1 MSKKPL
7 NVGDV
12 ISSSEFAFGH
22 RDFRREDEETA
33 IIVGGVEKDYIVT
46 ESYDEET
53 RVRHAAQTGKTLP
66 KWHDVNYGAYDPS
79 RGTAKFVVER
89 AEMEGG
95 GHGGGLNDQIDYPD
109 ALYVTARRLG
119 PHWEYDPNGEVIK
132 FTYQSVCYNNSIVRV
147 TVHKRMKLQFT
158 K

>member
-12 ISSSEFAFGH
+12 ISSSEFAFGR
-22 RDFRREDEETA
+22 RDYGREDEETA
-33 IIVGGVEKDYIVT
+33 IIVGGVEKDHIVT

-53 RVRHAAQTGKTLP
+53 RVRHATQTGKTLP
-66 KWHDVNYGAYDPS
+66 KWHDVNYGAYDQS

-95 GHGGGLNDQIDYPD
+95 SSGGNNDYPD

-119 PHWEYDPNGEVIK
+119 PYWEYDPTGEVIK
-132 FTYQSVCYNNSIVRV
+132 FTYQSVLYNNSIVRV
-147 TVHKRMKLQFT
+147 TVHRRMKLWFL